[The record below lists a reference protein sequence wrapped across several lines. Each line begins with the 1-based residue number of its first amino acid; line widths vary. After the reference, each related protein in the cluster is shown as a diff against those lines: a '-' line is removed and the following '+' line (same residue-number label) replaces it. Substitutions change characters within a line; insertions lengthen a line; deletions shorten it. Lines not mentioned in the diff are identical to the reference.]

1 MIMNARKTLLFH
13 HEEPWMKKNAEEDF
27 DVPMGCHDGAEIYKL
42 VGKFIL
48 NKISPIM
55 HEQNNVGLYRDD
67 GLGIFR
73 NLSRPNMERKKKEIT
88 KIFESFGLSI
98 TVTTN
103 VASANYLENNFDLTK
118 DIYKPYRKPNDE
130 PVYINRHSSHSPNI
144 IRQIPLSVSSRI
156 PNISSNQSIF
166 NSSIPM
172 YKEVLT
178 KSGFND
184 DIIYTPGIQSNNSER
199 KNTKKRKV
207 IWFNPPYTM
216 NMENQY

>member
-1 MIMNARKTLLFH
+1 MMVWVYSEICL
-13 HEEPWMKKNAEEDF
+13 EPIW
-27 DVPMGCHDGAEIYKL
+27 
-42 VGKFIL
+42 
-48 NKISPIM
+48 
-55 HEQNNVGLYRDD
+55 
-67 GLGIFR
+67 
-73 NLSRPNMERKKKEIT
+73 KKKEIT
-88 KIFESFGLSI
+88 EIFKSFELSI

-184 DIIYTPGIQSNNSER
+184 DIIYTPVIQSNNSER